1 MRIIRLFAVAFL
13 VLAVLGCSKKSSK
26 PTEPGDD
33 NRPDIKSFRMQ
44 KDTVLTKTPCFVNFM
59 FHVTDMEGNGI
70 SWLKEEDFEVRE
82 DDRVLART
90 GNSISI
96 RQKDQSPYTLKSVL
110 LLNNSAGTDLATVKA
125 AAKAFIQK
133 MFAKQTAAVYSYA
146 AGAVQVL
153 DFTDDQTA
161 LSAAVDGIT
170 AADAADNLYAVLEGI
185 LSGLS
190 DSYTNDFIEQNA
202 VILFTSGS
210 DNQGTSTIQ
219 EVLQARGR
227 KAVLAVGIGAGVDAA
242 ALGQIG
248 NIGFIPVAGSSE
260 AAAKMTE
267 AGEALSDYAQSFYWL
282 TYMSEKRGFVDHTV
296 KVSIASNENTGTDA
310 SVEGGFRSSYF
321 YTAVRGLFVNYSDE
335 TKSGVSVMT
344 IVRADTI
351 TLQALTTYA
360 TNGPEYSWST
370 DNDQVLIVFPDDLD
384 DSRGYVV
391 AVGDSSESASIT
403 VTDVANNV
411 SATVQLT
418 ITTIEMGRII
428 REYWLDIGGGT
439 ALTDLTGNAAYPD
452 NPTGRDYRTSF
463 EAPVDWKDNYG
474 QRLRGY
480 LVPPGTGNYTFYI
493 ASDDLSELWLSS
505 DNNPVNKALIAKV
518 TTWTNSR
525 EWQKEPGNQKS
536 APVPLQAGRIYYI
549 EALMK
554 EGSGGDN
561 VAVTWQGP
569 GIPVVAVANMVPIAG
584 QYLGFDPAWPKP

>member
-1 MRIIRLFAVAFL
+1 
-13 VLAVLGCSKKSSK
+13 
-26 PTEPGDD
+26 
-33 NRPDIKSFRMQ
+33 
-44 KDTVLTKTPCFVNFM
+44 M
-59 FHVTDMEGNGI
+59 FQVEDMEGNGI
-70 SWLKEEDFEVRE
+70 SWLDEDFFEVRE
-82 DDRVLART
+82 DNKILART

-96 RQKDQSPYTLKSVL
+96 RQKDQSPYALKTIL
-110 LLNNSAGTDLATVKA
+110 LLNNSSGTDLETVKA

-133 MFAKQTAAVYSYA
+133 MFAKQTAAIYSYTGA
-146 AGAVQVL
+146 AVEVL

-161 LSAAVDGIT
+161 LSAAVDGI
-170 AADAADNLYAVLEGI
+170 AAGDAADNLYGVLEGV
-185 LSGLS
+185 LSGLT
-190 DSYTNDFIEQNA
+190 DSYTTDLVEQNA
-202 VILFTSGS
+202 VVLFTSGT
-210 DNQGTSTIQ
+210 DNQGSNTVQDI
-219 EVLQARGR
+219 LQARGR
-227 KAVLAVGIGAGVDAA
+227 KAVLAVGIGAGVDAS

-248 NIGFIPVAGSSE
+248 NIGFFSIADSGE
-260 AAAKMTE
+260 TAASITE
-267 AGEALSDYAQSFYWL
+267 AGEALSDYAMSFYWL
-282 TYMSEKRGFVDHTV
+282 TYMSEKTGYLDHTV
-296 KVSIASNENTGTDA
+296 KVRIVNNENTGTDA
-310 SVEGGFRSSYF
+310 SVEGGFRSSGF
-321 YTAVRGLFVNYSDE
+321 YTPLRGLFVNYSDE
-335 TKSGVSVMT
+335 SKSGVSTMT

-351 TLQALTTYA
+351 TLRALTTYA
-360 TNGPEYSWST
+360 TNGPEYSWSS
-370 DNDQVLIVFPDDLD
+370 DNEQVLIVFPDDLD

-391 AVGDSSESASIT
+391 AVGDSSESATIT

-411 SATVQLT
+411 STTVQLT
-418 ITTIEMGRII
+418 ITTIEMGSII

-439 ALTDLTGNAAYPD
+439 ALTDLTGNAAFPD

-505 DNNPVNKALIAKV
+505 DNNPVNKSLIAKV

-536 APVPLQAGRIYYI
+536 APVLLQAGRIYYI

-569 GIPVVAVANMVPIAG
+569 GIPAVPVANMVPIAG